1 MADEKKVDMKNLS
14 VKTSTVPEKKDTIPE
29 KITNPDLMSPLE
41 TDEKIK
47 NFEKSLYE
55 LRKDGTI
62 RIQELDEELYDIK
75 HNKMI
80 SDKER
85 NKIIANDEMA
95 LKKAKTVKAANAQ
108 KIKAIVNQA
117 VAYTKKVGKDFEN
130 KVKLEGQKKVQEA
143 LPGHNQALAKIEQDH
158 QKDLQALQ
166 AKQVKD
172 RHDFEEN
179 FKKEFAEAS
188 VKLAQAQ
195 KASFPSE
202 EAKKHEIAL
211 RISERNGIVSDHK
224 KGLKRLEN
232 DFKQELASEKIAKNS
247 DLKDEKTKFENLKQ
261 KAKDNQYAAYM
272 ATYNEVNRLRGGKAS
287 FVEGY
292 EHRFKEFQYSFVF
305 KKFLLNNALYIT
317 IIFFFIVCGILSQS
331 TGKGNLF
338 SWANIL
344 QLLEN
349 SSTRMFY
356 ALGVAGLIVLAG
368 TDLSVGRMV
377 AVGSVITSY
386 ILHGLSDQTLLWFG
400 GTDTTNIFYN
410 TPMILRVL
418 LALIIS
424 IALCTFFSAIAGF
437 FSAKFKMHPF
447 ITTLSTELIIYGI
460 MTYGTGN
467 VAVGPMD
474 SNIRDIIGGRI
485 YIYDGDPG
493 FPILAIYAL
502 VAIIIMWFIWNK
514 TKFGKDMFAVGNN
527 PEAAAVSG
535 ISYFKVTLATF
546 IMAGVCYGIGSFLE
560 AFKTNPSASTG
571 QGYELDAIAAC
582 VVGGI
587 SFFGGIG
594 KIKGAV
600 IGVLIF
606 TGMTYALTV
615 LKLDTNLQFVFKGI
629 IIMAAV
635 ALDSVKY
642 LRRK

>member
-1 MADEKKVDMKNLS
+1 MADEKKVDTTNLS
-14 VKTSTVPEKKDTIPE
+14 VKTSTVPEKKDTPE
-29 KITNPDLMSPLE
+29 RISNPDVMSPIE
-41 TDEKIK
+41 TDEKIQG
-47 NFEKSLYE
+47 FEKNLYE

-62 RIQELDEELYDIK
+62 LIQQLDEEIYDIK

-85 NKIIANDEMA
+85 NKIIANDQMA
-95 LKKAKTVKAANAQ
+95 LKKAKMVKAANAN
-108 KIKAIVNQA
+108 KIKAIVTQA
-117 VAYTKKVGKDFEN
+117 VAYTKQVGKNFES
-130 KVKLEGQKKVQEA
+130 KVRLEGQKKVQEA
-143 LPGHNQALAKIEQDH
+143 VPGHNQALAKINQDH
-158 QKDLQALQ
+158 QKELVALQ
-166 AKQVKD
+166 AKQAHE
-172 RHDFEEN
+172 RQDFEVN
-179 FKKEFAEAS
+179 FKKEVAETSA
-188 VKLAQAQ
+188 KLAQAQ

-202 EAKKHEIAL
+202 EAKKHELAL
-211 RISERNGIVSDHK
+211 KQSELNGIVSDHK

-247 DLKDEKTKFENLKQ
+247 DLKDENTRFNNIKQ
-261 KAKDNQYAAYM
+261 KAKDNSHAAYL
-272 ATYNEVNRLRGGKAS
+272 ATYNEITRLRGGKAS
-287 FVEGY
+287 FIEGY
-292 EHRFKEFQYSFVF
+292 EHRFKEFQYNFVF

-317 IIFFFIVCGILSQS
+317 IIFFFIICGILSQS

-377 AVGSVITSY
+377 AIGAVITSY
-386 ILHGLSDQTLLWFG
+386 ILHGLPDQTLLWFG
-400 GTDTTNIFYN
+400 GTDTTNVFYN
-410 TPMILRVL
+410 TPMVLRVL
-418 LALIIS
+418 LALVLS
-424 IALCTFFSAIAGF
+424 ITLCTFFSAIAGF

-485 YIYDGDPG
+485 YAYDGDPG
-493 FPILAIYAL
+493 FPILAIYAII
-502 VAIIIMWFIWNK
+502 AICIMWFIWNK

-527 PEAAAVSG
+527 SEAAAVSG

-546 IMAGVCYGIGSFLE
+546 IMAGICYGIGSFLE

-635 ALDSVKY
+635 ALDSVTY